1 MKKRIFSSNLTLIL
15 FIVEFIQC
23 MNQMLSKDIRHLPL
37 LDDDGKVIG
46 ILSVKDLVKVR
57 ERKCADFV

>member
-1 MKKRIFSSNLTLIL
+1 
-15 FIVEFIQC
+15 
-23 MNQMLSKDIRHLPL
+23 MLSKDIRHLPL

-57 ERKCADFV
+57 ERKRADFV

>member
-1 MKKRIFSSNLTLIL
+1 
-15 FIVEFIQC
+15 